1 MFTNLFRQIT
11 NNLKNF
17 NEETKSP
24 QKVPSQSFEKG
35 SDSEENDSSQE
46 NINQYN
52 NEFEDDEILCQ
63 FSHSLQKS
71 EEQTETSNPFINHLR
86 D

>member
-24 QKVPSQSFEKG
+24 QKVTSQTLEKA
-35 SDSEENDSSQE
+35 SDSEENNSSQE
-46 NINQYN
+46 NI
-52 NEFEDDEILCQ
+52 
-63 FSHSLQKS
+63 K
-71 EEQTETSNPFINHLR
+71 
-86 D
+86 

>member
-24 QKVPSQSFEKG
+24 QKVPSQTLEKA

-46 NINQYN
+46 NIN
-52 NEFEDDEILCQ
+52 
-63 FSHSLQKS
+63 
-71 EEQTETSNPFINHLR
+71 
-86 D
+86 

>member
-46 NINQYN
+46 NINQHSN
-52 NEFEDDEILCQ
+52 NEFEDDEILC
-63 FSHSLQKS
+63 
-71 EEQTETSNPFINHLR
+71 
-86 D
+86 